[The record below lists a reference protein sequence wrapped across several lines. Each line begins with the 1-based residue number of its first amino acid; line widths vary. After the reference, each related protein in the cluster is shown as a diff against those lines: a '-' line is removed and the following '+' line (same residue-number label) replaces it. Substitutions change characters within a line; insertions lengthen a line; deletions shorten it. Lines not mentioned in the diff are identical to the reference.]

1 MRPSGPGAWHP
12 LLVPSWVPF
21 PVCSCGLG
29 VLRARLV
36 CDAPGYCLRFFVDD
50 GDQGIMY
57 GYGGQHVALDGDTF
71 GKVLTDAR
79 NEVLSS
85 ADAGL

>member
-12 LLVPSWVPF
+12 LAPSWVPF
-21 PVCSCGLG
+21 PVCLCGLG

-50 GDQGIMY
+50 GDQGIMFARVRGRY
-57 GYGGQHVALDGDTF
+57 SSDALGGIRL
-71 GKVLTDAR
+71 GKF
-79 NEVLSS
+79 
-85 ADAGL
+85 